1 MFYNLLLI
9 PLNLLNNL
17 LWKHSFSRILG
28 DTFSFS
34 PIQDKYYIH
43 GFSILLLM
51 MLIHFPQ
58 PYVIFAW
65 IQWLVSVV
73 PLLWSGVQGLAST
86 WIFESWL
93 CFLSFSLCVSSS
105 IKHMVIQ
112 LFIGTSTRQWAEEEG
127 EYELM
132 STQLWSCGTI
142 PTSLTCTTRA
152 IFSSCCK
159 VELLLAGN
167 SSYAIQV

>member
-1 MFYNLLLI
+1 
-9 PLNLLNNL
+9 
-17 LWKHSFSRILG
+17 
-28 DTFSFS
+28 
-34 PIQDKYYIH
+34 
-43 GFSILLLM
+43 
-51 MLIHFPQ
+51 
-58 PYVIFAW
+58 
-65 IQWLVSVV
+65 
-73 PLLWSGVQGLAST
+73 
-86 WIFESWL
+86 
-93 CFLSFSLCVSSS
+93 
-105 IKHMVIQ
+105 MVIQ

-167 SSYAIQV
+167 SSYAIQVYNSHKGNKNCKENTPSLYRVSKKCV

>member
-34 PIQDKYYIH
+34 PIQDKYYID

-73 PLLWSGVQGLAST
+73 PLLWSGIQGLAST

-93 CFLSFSLCVSSS
+93 CFLSFSVFLAALN
-105 IKHMVIQ
+105 I
-112 LFIGTSTRQWAEEEG
+112 
-127 EYELM
+127 
-132 STQLWSCGTI
+132 WS
-142 PTSLTCTTRA
+142 
-152 IFSSCCK
+152 FSC
-159 VELLLAGN
+159 LLAPLPGSGLKRKENAN
-167 SSYAIQV
+167 SCLLNCGPAARFLPPSHVLLGQFLVLAVR